1 MNAYK
6 ISAFP
11 DCKHKYTHTY
21 RERVSF
27 HDPKNSLYL
36 NSLYLEM
43 LMSTKLF
50 YFQFSSITQSCPTF
64 CNPMDC
70 SMTGFPVHHQLPE
83 LAQTHVR
90 RVGDVIQPSHPLP
103 SPSPPAFNLSQHQ
116 SLFKDHS
123 GMTLI
128 KPLTIIQ

>member
-1 MNAYK
+1 MRVFKENNFHMNAYK

-64 CNPMDC
+64 CNPMDY
-70 SMTGFPVHHQLPE
+70 SRPGFPVHHQL
-83 LAQTHVR
+83 LDLTQTHVHLI
-90 RVGDVIQPSHPLP
+90 GDAIQPSHPLS
-103 SPSPPAFNLSQHQ
+103 SPCPPVSNLSQHHV
-116 SLFKDHS
+116 LFK
-123 GMTLI
+123 
-128 KPLTIIQ
+128 